1 MLFSLQCIY
10 MLLTASVFVIMKTF
24 IF

>member
-1 MLFSLQCIY
+1 